1 MENILLKL
9 LHFIFNGINGKRHSN
24 KQNALIHTP
33 EGHEVY
39 HDDLLPVS
47 RKSFAF
53 SSDVIWVSALATCFL
68 GLFV

>member
-9 LHFIFNGINGKRHSN
+9 LHFIFNGFSKKQTSN
-24 KQNALIHTP
+24 RQDSLLHTSKGHAL
-33 EGHEVY
+33 Y
-39 HDDLLPVS
+39 HDDLLPTPRTS
-47 RKSFAF
+47 LAF